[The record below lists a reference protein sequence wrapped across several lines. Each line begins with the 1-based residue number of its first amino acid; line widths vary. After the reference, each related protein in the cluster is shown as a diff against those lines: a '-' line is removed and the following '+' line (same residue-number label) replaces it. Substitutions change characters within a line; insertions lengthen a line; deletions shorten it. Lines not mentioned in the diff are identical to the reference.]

1 MRREMA
7 RGAAWMV
14 LFRMFDRAVGVL
26 STLLLARLLVPADF
40 GLVAMA
46 LSVIAIIELAT
57 AFSFEVALIQKE
69 HPERGHYDTAWTLN
83 ILIALGGALLTAAL
97 AYPTAQF
104 YAEPRLTP
112 VMVCIAGGWMIAG
125 FENVGTVNFRRAMD
139 FSSEFRL
146 MAAKRLV
153 SFAVT
158 IAAALAFRSYWA
170 LVIGTVAG
178 RCTGV
183 VLSYAMQPF
192 RPRFSLQHARELFSF
207 SGWLLANNLAGV
219 LLSRVP
225 HFFVG
230 RLFGAQTLGAYTV
243 GSEIA
248 QLAHTELVSPINRA
262 MFPGYARLASDL
274 VQFRKVCSEATGVIL
289 LVVLPVSFG
298 VAIMAQPIVRVLLG
312 ERWVDAVP
320 VIQILAFA
328 GAVSAVTSN
337 NMAAYL
343 ALGRPRL
350 TTVILL
356 ARLGLFLTA
365 VTLLPT
371 TRGATLVAAAELLAA
386 LGSML
391 ISLPILFRALDQR
404 PGDYLANAWRPLM
417 ASVTAAAL
425 VHALNGI
432 FSRDG
437 SVASALAELA
447 VGLPAGALAYVATL
461 WLLWRLSGRP
471 DTSEAL
477 VGRRVAQLLR
487 SYRSEG
493 RTAPADD

>member
-125 FENVGTVNFRRAMD
+125 FENIGTVNFRRAMD

-262 MFPGYARLASDL
+262 MFPGYARLANDL
-274 VQFRKVCSEATGVIL
+274 TQFRRVCSEATGVIL

-356 ARLGLFLTA
+356 ARLATFLLA
-365 VTLLPT
+365 VVLLPVSA
-371 TRGATLVAAAELLAA
+371 GAAVIAWAELAAAFASLFV
-386 LGSML
+386 
-391 ISLPILFRALDQR
+391 SLPVLFNALRLR
-404 PGDYLANAWRPLM
+404 PADYFANAWRPL
-417 ASVTAAAL
+417 
-425 VHALNGI
+425 
-432 FSRDG
+432 
-437 SVASALAELA
+437 VASLVAAGMVHEVIRNLGSGETIAASLGQLA
-447 VGLPAGALAYVATL
+447 VGGIGGAITYVVLL

-471 DTSEAL
+471 PSAEAL
-477 VGRRVAQLLR
+477 LARRMVDAMPR
-487 SYRSEG
+487 VRP
-493 RTAPADD
+493 R